1 MDRGIRFG
9 KLHEECGVFGI
20 FSNDG
25 HDVARAA
32 YYGLYALQHRG
43 QESAGIAVNDSGVIV
58 YHKDMGLVPE
68 IFNEVVLNH
77 LKGRIAIGHVRYS
90 TTGGSL
96 RENAQP
102 MVVKYRNGQLALAHN
117 GNLVNAA
124 ELRNELEENGAI
136 FQTTSDTE
144 VIANLISRFRVSSK
158 TIEDTIKKVMD
169 TIRGSYAIVM
179 VTPKRLV
186 GVRDP
191 LGIRPLCIGRLDNSY
206 VLASE
211 SCALDA
217 VGAEMIRDVEPGEMV
232 LIGEDGIKSVRFS
245 VGNGSGDEASPSR
258 DISGDEAG
266 PDGSEDRDEAS
277 PGGSEDGDAAGPGGS
292 EDRDEASP
300 GGKIRRPSRLCIFEY
315 VYFARP
321 DSIIDGISVM
331 QARTEAGRML
341 AIEHPAD
348 ADIVIGAPD
357 GGLNAALGYSRES
370 GIPYGQGLLKNRYV
384 GRTFIQ
390 PEQGQRE
397 MGVRIKF
404 NAMKAEIEGKRVVM
418 VDDSIVRGTTTKR
431 IVQML
436 KDAGA
441 IEVHM
446 RVCSPPY
453 RYPCYFG
460 IDISSTQQLVAST
473 HSEAEICSIIG
484 ADSIGYLSLE
494 GLLSIS
500 PGTGCGFC
508 TACFD
513 SRYPMDVPAEG
524 NKMIFGG

>member
-1 MDRGIRFG
+1 MIDGIRFG

-25 HDVARAA
+25 HDVARAT
-32 YYGLYALQHRG
+32 YYALYALQHRG

-68 IFNEVVLNH
+68 IFNDVVLNH

-124 ELRNELEENGAI
+124 EIRNKLEENGAL

-144 VIANLISRFRVSSK
+144 VIANLISRYRVSSEN
-158 TIEDTIKKVMD
+158 IEDTIIKVMD
-169 TIRGSYAIVM
+169 TIKGSYAVVM

-186 GVRDP
+186 GIRDP
-191 LGIRPLCIGRLDNSY
+191 LGIRPLCLGRLDNSY

-217 VGAEMIRDVEPGEMV
+217 VGAEMIRDIEPGEII
-232 LIGEDGIKSVRFS
+232 LIGEEGITSVRYPN
-245 VGNGSGDEASPSR
+245 GNA
-258 DISGDEAG
+258 A
-266 PDGSEDRDEAS
+266 
-277 PGGSEDGDAAGPGGS
+277 GDAVGS
-292 EDRDEASP
+292 SVN
-300 GGKIRRPSRLCIFEY
+300 IRRPSNLCIFEY

-331 QARTEAGRML
+331 QARTEAGRRL

-348 ADIVIGAPD
+348 ADLVIGAPD
-357 GGLNAALGYSRES
+357 GGLNAALGYARES

-397 MGVRIKF
+397 TGVRIKF
-404 NAMKAEIEGKRVVM
+404 NAMRAEVEGKRIVM
-418 VDDSIVRGTTTKR
+418 VDDSIVRGTTTRR

-441 IEVHM
+441 SEVHM

-453 RYPCYFG
+453 RHPCYFG
-460 IDISSTQQLVAST
+460 IDISSTQQLVASMYT
-473 HSEAEICSIIG
+473 EAEICKMIG
-484 ADSIGYLSLE
+484 ADSLGYLSLE

-513 SRYPMDVPAEG
+513 SRYPMEVPAEG